1 MARVLVWC
9 ALLVALA
16 APAAAADDRALLAH
30 ARSQY
35 NAGDYDGAI
44 VTAEEAR
51 RVATQSDS
59 ADLIA
64 ARALLERF
72 RATASPDDLS
82 QARDKLRRLVPD
94 LFDNRERLEF
104 IVGLGEALFFE
115 DAAGAAA
122 AVFES
127 ALDMTAVPLV
137 DGRDQVLDWWASAVD
152 YDARPRSEF
161 ERQVLYERV
170 RTRMRS
176 ELAQHP
182 NSATAAYWA
191 AAAARGQ
198 GDYSGAWAAAEA
210 GWVRAALAPDHGAA
224 LRGDIDRLVLRAL
237 IPERARATGLS
248 PDTLRADW
256 DAFKERWNR

>member
-9 ALLVALA
+9 ALLVVLA

-44 VTAEEAR
+44 LSAEEAR

-72 RATASPDDLS
+72 RATASPDDLT

-94 LFDNRERLEF
+94 LFADRERLEF
-104 IVGLGEALFFE
+104 IVGLGETLFFE
-115 DAAGAAA
+115 EASGAAA

-127 ALDMTAVPLV
+127 ALDMTTVPLV

-182 NSATAAYWA
+182 TSATAAYWA

-210 GWVRAALAPDHGAA
+210 GWVRAALAQDHGAA

>member
-30 ARSQY
+30 ARTQY

-72 RATASPDDLS
+72 RASASPEDLT

-94 LFDNRERLEF
+94 LFVDRERLEF

-115 DAAGAAA
+115 EAAGAAA

-127 ALDMTAVPLV
+127 ALDMTTVPLE
-137 DGRDQVLDWWASAVD
+137 GRDQVLDWWASAVD

-182 NSATAAYWA
+182 TSATAAYWA

-210 GWVRAALAPDHGAA
+210 GWVRAALAPDHGAS